1 MFVLITYTKLD
12 TDLVTLS
19 KLDNERL
26 IDKILIVFSTVAI
39 FFEDNG
45 TSSTVDGSSFIKG

>member
-26 IDKILIVFSTVAI
+26 IDKILIVFSNVAI
-39 FFEDNG
+39 FFEDNE